1 MKHILVTGGAGYMGS
16 VLVPKLIE
24 KGYQVRVFD
33 KLIFGSNGLDQVKDK
48 IELIPGDIR
57 LPDEKIFD
65 GIDGVIHLAG
75 LSNDPTAEYNPK
87 ANESINTKGTEIFA
101 RKCKEL
107 GIRRFIF
114 ASSCSVYYT
123 QEPDDSLRDE
133 QYPIN
138 PQAPYSLSKRN
149 AEKKLLE
156 LAGENFCPVILRKGT
171 LYGLSPRMRYDLVV
185 NTFTKD
191 AFQKR
196 HLIIHGGGRMWRPLL
211 HINDAAE
218 AYITALEAPEDSV
231 HAQTFNVLSDNFKIL
246 KVAYEVRR
254 ALESEKGIHLGLEIQ
269 QVGLIRSYRVSNE
282 KFNDTFGLSL
292 VSSIRSAV
300 SEMWDGLEDGIDFD
314 NHIYYNIRW
323 LELLMEM
330 RGCLEKMGGSPL

>member
-1 MKHILVTGGAGYMGS
+1 MKNILVTGGAGYMGS

-24 KGYQVRVFD
+24 KGYNVRVYD
-33 KLIFGSNGLDQVKDK
+33 KLIFGKDGLDSVKDK
-48 IELIPGDIR
+48 VELIVGDIR
-57 LPDEKIFD
+57 SPEEKIFD
-65 GIDGVIHLAG
+65 GIDGVVHLAG

-87 ANESINTKGTEIFA
+87 ANESINTHGTQVLA
-101 RKCKEL
+101 QKCKEM

-123 QEPDDSLRDE
+123 LEPDDTLRDE
-133 QYPIN
+133 EYPIN

-156 LAGENFCPVILRKGT
+156 LADDNFCPVLFRKGT
-171 LYGLSPRMRYDLVV
+171 LFGLSPRMRFDLVV

-191 AFQKR
+191 AFEKR

-218 AYITALEAPEDSV
+218 AYITALEAPEENV
-231 HAQTFNVLSDNFKIL
+231 HSKIFNVLSDNFKIL

-254 ALESEKGIHLGLEIQ
+254 ALESEKGIHLALEIQ
-269 QVGLIRSYRVSNE
+269 QVGLIRSYRVSGE
-282 KFNDTFGLSL
+282 KFNDTFGLPL
-292 VSSIRSAV
+292 SSSMHTAV
-300 SEMWDGLEDGIDFD
+300 SEIWDGLEEGIDFD
-314 NHIYYNIRW
+314 SHIYYNIRW

-330 RGCLEKMGGSPL
+330 RECLEEMGGSPL